1 MRKLREGMGST
12 INGFVTVP
20 TAVPCVPTLPFIH
33 FQPSD
38 LQSILHLNP
47 SQGSTQQL
55 RDGLGN
61 QSPLLR
67 SHMKCQ
73 QI

>member
-1 MRKLREGMGST
+1 MSELRDSMGAA

-20 TAVPCVPTLPFIH
+20 TAVPCLPTLPFIH

-38 LQSILHLNP
+38 LQGILHLDP
-47 SQGSTQQL
+47 SHGSTQQL
-55 RDGLGN
+55 REGLGN

-73 QI
+73 QN